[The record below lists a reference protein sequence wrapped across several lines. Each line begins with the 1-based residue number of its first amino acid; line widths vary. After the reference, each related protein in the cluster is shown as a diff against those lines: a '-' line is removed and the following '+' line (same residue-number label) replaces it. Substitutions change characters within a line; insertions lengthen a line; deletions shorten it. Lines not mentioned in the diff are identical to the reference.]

1 LSKLQKTLEKLA
13 NAKKT
18 RKNSELSRLYREA
31 CRDADVPLLIQ
42 LEAGLHFMR
51 EGQMAFAH
59 DIFLDATRRDKDRSA
74 DPFKCMGM
82 WALNSGKADQAIDWF
97 QKVIEI
103 QPTDWESHSNLAL
116 AYQSAGKLQEAS
128 NVYALIQ
135 KSTRLDER
143 TLYNLSQLYMMEKRF
158 AEAIPILSS
167 LSGEKVDIN
176 ALEINLIACQIEIGD
191 TDAARSSLV
200 KHFSKIFKCK
210 YPDDPLEEKTDIEEL
225 IHGLSY
231 FAAFPFIHRT
241 DEDRQACLNSSIE
254 ILERLNQLSS
264 SSELKKFES
273 FWVYILLRISTFAV
287 AYLQEED
294 VRLAELFHGLAS
306 KLISDT
312 DWTCRQGKSN
322 TKKSI
327 VIISEYFGLHAVKWI
342 VDLLRHTRDRY
353 QISLIA
359 VNGVLDEDWFTLQ
372 ASDFA
377 IDRRIVN
384 EETYKKFIEEVRA
397 QNFDLCIFPD
407 VGMTASSR
415 FLSNFRLARKQ
426 LVHWAHPVT
435 TGSKHIDYF
444 LSAEGMETKDAKTR
458 YTETLLTLP
467 GFGLWLPKRDW
478 AISEREVETIQ
489 RERTKSGIRRI
500 VTIQSLWKYLPATDK
515 FWMNLL
521 RGLPEDY
528 KLSFILLGQEKTDG
542 IFVSRIKAAFAEGFP
557 EGWGRVEFSPRLDK
571 TRYPAYLKE
580 SWLNID
586 SFGWSGGNTFLDAC
600 DVLLPTLTV
609 PGGTL
614 RANHTKAGLE
624 QIEMP
629 DLIFQD
635 SEKLSRFVLELAQ
648 SSDLYNDLIQRLARG
663 RDQLVNREAVL
674 ENFRDLLGGII

>member
-1 LSKLQKTLEKLA
+1 
-13 NAKKT
+13 
-18 RKNSELSRLYREA
+18 
-31 CRDADVPLLIQ
+31 
-42 LEAGLHFMR
+42 MR

-59 DIFLDATRRDKDRSA
+59 DIFLNATRRDKGRSA

-82 WALNSGKADQAIDWF
+82 WALNSGKPDHAINWF
-97 QKVIEI
+97 QKVIDI

-128 NVYALIQ
+128 NVYALMH

-167 LSGEKVDIN
+167 LAGKQVDKS
-176 ALEINLIACQIEIGD
+176 ALEINLIACQLEIGD
-191 TDAARSSLV
+191 TDAARLSLI
-200 KHFSKIFKCK
+200 KHFSKIFQLK
-210 YPDDPLEEKTDIEEL
+210 YPDDRLEAKTDVEEL
-225 IHGLSY
+225 IQGLSH

-241 DEDRQACLNSSIE
+241 EEDRKACLDNSIE
-254 ILERLNQLSS
+254 ILERLNESS
-264 SSELKKFES
+264 NSSELKKFEP
-273 FWVYILLRISTFAV
+273 FWVYILLRISNFAV

-294 VRLAELFHGLAS
+294 LKLAKLFHDLAS

-312 DWTCRQGKSN
+312 NWTCKQELSN
-322 TKKSI
+322 SKKSI

-353 QISLIA
+353 KISLMA
-359 VNGVLDEDWFTLQ
+359 VNGVRDEDWFASQ

-377 IDRRIVN
+377 TDRRIVN

-415 FLSNFRLARKQ
+415 FLANFRLARKQ

-435 TGSKHIDYF
+435 TGSKNIDYF
-444 LSAEGMETKDAKTR
+444 LSSKGMETKDSETR
-458 YTETLLTLP
+458 YSETLLTLP
-467 GFGLWLPKRDW
+467 GFGLWLPKRNW
-478 AISEREVETIQ
+478 TISEREVETIQ
-489 RERTKSGIRRI
+489 RERAQVATRRI

-515 FWMNLL
+515 FWTKLL
-521 RGLPEDY
+521 RGLPERY
-528 KLSFILLGQEKTDG
+528 KLSFILLGQENTDQ
-542 IFVSRIKAAFAEGFP
+542 IFVSRIKAAFAGGFP
-557 EGWGRVEFSPRLDK
+557 EGWKRVEFSPRLDK

-624 QIEMP
+624 QIDMH
-629 DLIFQD
+629 DLSFQD
-635 SEKLSRFVLELAQ
+635 SEQLSRFVIELSQ

-663 RDQLVNREAVL
+663 RDQLVSREGIA
-674 ENFRDLLGGII
+674 ENFKALLDAIWSK